1 MIKEQRNTGV
11 KKYHINRDIEIERAE
26 YYEQDFDRRR

>member
-11 KKYHINRDIEIERAE
+11 KKYYINRDIERAE